1 MANGQPKPTF
11 YVAVFVVILGLVGL
25 ALYRYGAIGTRNQT
39 AQISGDELKQMQKGA
54 EAPDASGITTKKEY
68 NYVPATKLPEV
79 KGISNY
85 TAMSDRTVRF
95 AINVWAGWA
104 PIIYA
109 NNGLKAGKV
118 WKTPSGKDFKVELV
132 LIDDPVAMRDAYAA
146 GSIQVGWATL
156 DMVPLFMEGL
166 RKDSRVMPRIYQ
178 QVDWSNGG
186 DGIVVRDTVK
196 TIADLRGK
204 TVVLAQNS
212 PSHFFVL
219 NALINGGVQPAEV
232 TFKFTQDAFQA
243 AAAFNAD
250 KNLAGVVSW
259 APDIYNLEKVKGN
272 KIIVNTATAN
282 KLIADVW
289 FARADFAKDNP
300 DIMEGIVRGIFDGM
314 QELKV
319 QDAKQKV
326 SKLMASGYS
335 IPESDA
341 LGMLGDA
348 HSTNYAENREFFL
361 NQNNPTNFERTW
373 NTAYFL
379 YKKIN
384 AVTQQTAFDQ
394 VMDFSIIQKLA
405 AEPKYASQ
413 KNEYDIQ
420 FAPATAGSVQGEKDE
435 ILTKTVVI
443 HFFPNSWDL
452 NKKVTRTGR
461 QRQGGRG
468 ALRPQR
474 RVRHRGGR
482 QARRAVWRRADR
494 DRRPL
499 GRVDARPGAEEP
511 GAGAVAQP
519 RELRQGGAGTEVPD
533 AAAEPVLDRRH
544 RLGSAGRRL
553 GSGERG
559 EEPPG
564 RGQGL
569 PGRVDDREVM
579 VRPRFSS
586 LMDLRQ
592 ATPQPLRSLAGVLTM
607 GIVLL
612 VWWFVTSGSVAE
624 ERIVSPAQLPSPVE
638 VIRSFPS
645 LLNERNLVAS
655 IAASMRRVLV
665 GFALAIV
672 VGVPLG
678 VLSGSWRVF
687 EAGGAPFALFGRNVP
702 IAALIPLT
710 LMWFGIDETQKVMF
724 IFIACVPFVY
734 SSTVTAIG
742 SVPDRYVETAQ
753 TLGASELQIVGKVL
767 VPLALPDVYNS
778 LRQLF
783 GLAFGYIM
791 LAEVVNSEFG
801 LGKLLMDSQ
810 RRAIPQHVIL
820 ILFIISLLAYGID
833 RLLLWFQRGLFPYR
847 VAEA

>member
-11 YVAVFVVILGLVGL
+11 YVAVFIVILGLVGL
-25 ALYRYGAIGTRNQT
+25 ALYRYGAIGSRNQT
-39 AQISGDELKQMQKGA
+39 GQISGDELKQMQKGA

-85 TAMSDRTVRF
+85 TPMADRTVRF

-132 LIDDPVAMRDAYAA
+132 LIDDPVAMRDAFAA
-146 GSIQVGWATL
+146 GNVHIGWATL

-186 DGIVVRDTVK
+186 DGIVVRDTIK
-196 TIADLRGK
+196 TMNDLRGK

-212 PSHFFVL
+212 PSHYFLL

-232 TFKFTQDAFQA
+232 NFKFTQDAFQA

-250 KNLAGVVSW
+250 RNLAGVVSW

-272 KIIVNTATAN
+272 KIIVTTATAN

-300 DIMEGIVRGIFDGM
+300 DVMEGIVRGIFDGM
-314 QELKV
+314 QDLKN

-326 SKLMASGYS
+326 SKLMGAGYS

-384 AVTQQTAFDQ
+384 AVTQQTPFDQ
-394 VMDFSIIQKLA
+394 VMDFSIIQKLSG
-405 AEPKYASQ
+405 EQKYASQ

-420 FAPATAGSVQGEKDE
+420 FAPATAGSVQGEKEE

-452 NKKVTRTGR
+452 TKKVTRTGDN
-461 QRQGGRG
+461 GKE
-468 ALRPQR
+468 
-474 RVRHRGGR
+474 V
-482 QARRAVWRRADR
+482 
-494 DRRPL
+494 
-499 GRVDARPGAEEP
+499 EELYDP
-511 GAGAVAQP
+511 NVSF
-519 RELRQGGAGTEVPD
+519 V
-533 AAAEPVLDRRH
+533 V
-544 RLGSAGRRL
+544 
-553 GSGERG
+553 
-559 EEPPG
+559 EEIG
-564 RGQGL
+564 K
-569 PGRVDDREVM
+569 
-579 VRPRFSS
+579 
-586 LMDLRQ
+586 
-592 ATPQPLRSLAGVLTM
+592 LAGQYGAARV
-607 GIVLL
+607 
-612 VWWFVTSGSVAE
+612 
-624 ERIVSPAQLPSPVE
+624 
-638 VIRSFPS
+638 VI
-645 LLNERNLVAS
+645 EGHTD
-655 IAASMRRVLV
+655 ASMRGQVPKSLV
-665 GFALAIV
+665 QELSLNRANSVKEALV
-672 VGVPLG
+672 RKFP
-678 VLSGSWRVF
+678 
-687 EAGGAPFALFGRNVP
+687 
-702 IAALIPLT
+702 T
-710 LMWFGIDETQKVMF
+710 LQPNQF
-724 IFIACVPFVY
+724 
-734 SSTVTAIG
+734 STA
-742 SVPDRYVETAQ
+742 
-753 TLGASELQIVGKVL
+753 
-767 VPLALPDVYNS
+767 
-778 LRQLF
+778 
-783 GLAFGYIM
+783 
-791 LAEVVNSEFG
+791 G
-801 LGKLLMDSQ
+801 LGWDRPADDSDQ
-810 RRAIPQHVIL
+810 SNAAKNRRVEIKVYP
-820 ILFIISLLAYGID
+820 
-833 RLLLWFQRGLFPYR
+833 
-847 VAEA
+847 AESTGTK